1 MTGTKALQ
9 VQSALAIANSRVE
22 SLDRQLSSGKRRITP
37 HAITRF
43 SEFMREQLRG
53 PDQALRTAYVRLL
66 VQEVTLS
73 DTAITVRGSKAALE
87 HALVKGEQPLKG
99 VVPIFDREWCP
110 EEDSNLHALASAST

>member
-1 MTGTKALQ
+1 
-9 VQSALAIANSRVE
+9 
-22 SLDRQLSSGKRRITP
+22 
-37 HAITRF
+37 
-43 SEFMREQLRG
+43 MREQLRG

-73 DTAITVRGSKAALE
+73 DTTITVRGSKAALE